1 MNDHTQTQDL
11 SVPQFS
17 VMILARLLLAIL
29 IGLVFW
35 AIAPLALGWTPTT
48 VSSGSMEPAIG
59 TGDVVLT
66 MPIDANKTSAGQVA
80 LVNDPDKPGTL
91 RLHRILERNA
101 DGTLTLKGDANQQ
114 ADSTPIQPE
123 ALKGIGM
130 IRVPWIGAPGLLA
143 ATGNPLPLIAAL
155 VGVGALVLLSQQ
167 RTLKRTAL
175 SAASA
180 TAVASIAIVALGAS
194 SLSVPLASANFTS
207 QVSKPANFSS
217 AVVRTYKD
225 VVLADKPLVFY
236 RGQSTDPAADA
247 SGNNAQSL
255 NRAVTIDP
263 TAGRIGKGALK
274 FSNYRAGMTLL
285 PSIADPGPREFSLE
299 FWFRAS
305 VGGQGARFIGFG
317 SERENPAYYY
327 DRNVYMNRSGNILFG
342 IGPWGPNLLKT
353 PGRYDDGQWHHVIAT
368 RSAQGMML
376 MVDGQVVSSKTGGD
390 IQTYTGYWRIG
401 WDRLDG
407 WPEDPQN
414 NAFPGFMDDI
424 AIYNRVLTP
433 QDALNHYKAGQEG

>member
-1 MNDHTQTQDL
+1 MKTDTTTQDL
-11 SVPQFS
+11 SVPRFS
-17 VMILARLLLAIL
+17 VMILARLLLATL

-66 MPIDANKTSAGQVA
+66 MPLEAQKASPGQVA
-80 LVNDPDKPGTL
+80 LVDDPDKPGTL
-91 RLHRILERNA
+91 RLHRILERHD

-130 IRVPWIGAPGLLA
+130 IRVPWVGAPGLLA
-143 ATGNPLPLIAAL
+143 TTGNPLPLIAAL
-155 VGVGALVLLSQQ
+155 VGAGALVLLAQQ
-167 RTLKRTAL
+167 RSFKRTAL
-175 SAASA
+175 SAVGA
-180 TAVASIAIVALGAS
+180 TAVASITIVALGAT

-217 AVVRTYKD
+217 AVVRTYLD
-225 VVLADKPLVFY
+225 VVKADKPLVFY
-236 RGQSTDPAADA
+236 RGQSDDPAADA

-255 NRAVTIDP
+255 NRYVTIDQ

-274 FSNYRAGMTLL
+274 MTTSRSGMTLL
-285 PSIADPGPREFSLE
+285 PAIADPGPREFSLE
-299 FWFRAS
+299 FWFRAA

-317 SERENPAYYY
+317 SDRDNGAYYY
-327 DRNVYMNRSGNILFG
+327 DRSVYMNRSGNILFG
-342 IGPWGPNLLKT
+342 IGPYAPSLLKT
-353 PGRYDDGQWHHVIAT
+353 PGQYDDGKWHHVVAT
-368 RSAQGMML
+368 RSEQGMML
-376 MVDGQVVSSKTGGD
+376 MVDGQVVSSRTGGN

-407 WPEDPQN
+407 WAENPDSN
-414 NAFPGFMDDI
+414 YLAGFMDDI
-424 AIYNRVLTP
+424 AIYNRVLT
-433 QDALNHYKAGQEG
+433 DRKSVV